1 MDISYSTLIYEG
13 KELPQAVEHVK
24 NAGYNGIELNPKDW
38 EWALEKGSIDELK
51 QLFVEN
57 KIKVSGV
64 MGGFLTREE
73 DLRNFNNAAD
83 IGAALGS
90 DIVFFVSPDKK
101 YNNFDAFCSLVKKAC
116 KGLKDK
122 NMTAVL
128 HHHAGTLVE
137 TLQQTV
143 DCIKSIDEPNFGLCF
158 DTVHYAIF
166 EDDVVGCVY
175 KLKEHI
181 KYVHLKDI
189 KKDKNELFKDVSVSM
204 TTLDNLT
211 HISSE
216 YTGLGEG
223 VIDNK
228 KIIRALID
236 IGYNGWW
243 VIEVERQEYDRQQH
257 AINNMKVL
265 HEYLTWIIH
274 KL

>member
-13 KELPQAVEHVK
+13 KELPQAVAHIK

-51 QLFVEN
+51 QLFIKN

-73 DLRNFNNAAD
+73 DLHNFNNAAD
-83 IGAALGS
+83 IGSALGS

-101 YNNFDAFCSLVKKAC
+101 RGNFDTFCSLVKKAC
-116 KGLKDK
+116 RSLKDK
-122 NMTAVL
+122 NMMAVL
-128 HHHAGTLVE
+128 HHHAGTIVE

-143 DCIKSIDEPNFGLCF
+143 EGIKSIDEPNFGLCF

-166 EDDVVGCVY
+166 EDDIIGCVS
-175 KLKEHI
+175 KLKDHI

-189 KKDKNELFKDVSVSM
+189 KKDKHELFKNVPVSM
-204 TTLDNLT
+204 TTLDNLK
-211 HISSE
+211 HVSSE

-228 KIIRALID
+228 RIIQALID
-236 IGYNGWW
+236 IGYSGWW

-265 HEYLTWIIH
+265 NEYLNS
-274 KL
+274 